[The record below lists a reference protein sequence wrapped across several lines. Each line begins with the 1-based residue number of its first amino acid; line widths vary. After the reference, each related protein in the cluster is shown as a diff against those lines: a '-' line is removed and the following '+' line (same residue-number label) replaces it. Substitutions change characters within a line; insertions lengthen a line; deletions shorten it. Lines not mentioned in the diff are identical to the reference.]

1 MDPYIVNQL
10 FIDRR
15 NDLVREADE
24 SRLARDAHEESQPE
38 PRPSSRPARARRLG
52 FAR

>member
-1 MDPYIVNQL
+1 MDPFIVNQL

-24 SRLARDAHEESQPE
+24 SRLARDVHDESQPE
-38 PRPSSRPARARRLG
+38 PRPASRPARARRLG

>member
-10 FIDRR
+10 FTDRR
-15 NDLVREADE
+15 NDLVREAEE
-24 SRLARDAHEESQPE
+24 SRLAREGREEAQPE
-38 PRPSSRPARARRLG
+38 PRPTSRPARARGLG

>member
-10 FIDRR
+10 FTDRR

-24 SRLARDAHEESQPE
+24 SRLARDVHEESQPE